1 MFWLLGKSE
10 IIPQKILLK
19 TNCYKKRPK
28 KTAVF
33 IHSWPSAFDL
43 DRIQTFLVQS
53 SWAYCVMSVAKE
65 QRSHVVVEQAG
76 RHLGVM

>member
-1 MFWLLGKSE
+1 MFGLLGKPE

-19 TNCYKKRPK
+19 KRPQ